1 MGHMK
6 LPGKQHLFPSKF
18 FLTNIVADGEFQNIL
33 NFNILNMLNFKTFY
47 MLHFKLGKVFNSGL
61 SRFFKGSL
69 PQNFVSS
76 LLNTLFQMFRNI

>member
-1 MGHMK
+1 MGYMK

-33 NFNILNMLNFKTFY
+33 NMLNFKTFY
-47 MLHFKLGKVFNSGL
+47 MLHFKLGKVFNSGQ

-69 PQNFVSS
+69 PQNFLSS